1 MTGTRYGKL
10 DGIMS
15 ARALFLCGSLCLPAF
30 LFQQDLAI
38 RAFQVL
44 FMLALCFLMGR
55 KMRILTLGVLCAG
68 IMASNLVIPSGRVIA
83 VVLGLRV
90 TDAAFRVGI
99 TKATAVAGMMAL
111 SKISIRPDLELPGRL
126 GGLIGRC
133 LMYFE
138 RIMANR
144 PKLRREAF
152 IEGIDAVLEATY
164 AAPDAGLRDEG
175 VRIKTTPMGFA
186 VLALFLASNWIAL
199 AVSIAFPVVIW
210 HR

>member
-1 MTGTRYGKL
+1 MTGQQRGKL

-38 RAFQVL
+38 RIFQVL
-44 FMLALCFLMGR
+44 FMLAACFVLGR
-55 KMRILTLGVLCAG
+55 KTRILTLVVLCAG
-68 IMASNLVIPSGRVIA
+68 IVASNLVVPSGRVIA
-83 VVLGLRV
+83 VVIGLRV
-90 TDAAFRVGI
+90 TDTALRVGI

-133 LMYFE
+133 LMYFD
-138 RIMANR
+138 RIMANG
-144 PKLRREAF
+144 PKIRREAF
-152 IEGIDAVLEATY
+152 IEGIDAVLEGTY
-164 AAPDAGLRDEG
+164 AAPGAGLRDEG
-175 VRIKTTPMGFA
+175 TRIKTTPAGFVVFA
-186 VLALFLASNWIAL
+186 AFLALNWIAL
-199 AVSIAFPVVIW
+199 AISIAYPVLLW